1 MTVCFDESGNV
12 IEPEGVC
19 ADYDTGSAW
28 PSFAIVKPAI
38 DNTRVDMSP
47 YGQSV
52 FADAVDAVQAVD
64 LAFDAMISEIDNGKM
79 RVFLSD
85 VLFDVEAEGSAR
97 VSIPFGRQDCTVFR
111 KVKSVDDVIQ
121 EFAPSLRTEAQVEAF
136 RVALQMLGDL
146 CGFGITYFDFDAA
159 GYVKTATEV
168 SADMRSAALRRG
180 AGAPDLAA
188 HGAASGAAWGLPP
201 SAPLPRRAGLATA
214 ALAGAWQLVGC
225 VHGCCEDGRGRD
237 AVRPSMTRGALRRRL
252 RGAGWQ
258 INFLASGWDGGMR
271 VSGDVRTQTR
281 TFIM

>member
-214 ALAGAWQLVGC
+214 ALAG
-225 VHGCCEDGRGRD
+225 RGRD
-237 AVRPSMTRGALRRRL
+237 AVRPSMTRGALRRRV
-252 RGAGWQ
+252 RCAGWQ

>member
-1 MTVCFDESGNV
+1 M
-12 IEPEGVC
+12 C

-52 FADAVDAVQAVD
+52 FADAVDAIQAVD
-64 LAFDAMISEIDNGKM
+64 LCYDAMISEIDNGKM

-121 EFAPSLRTEAQVEAF
+121 EFAPSLRTEAQV
-136 RVALQMLGDL
+136 GDL

-159 GYVKTATEV
+159 GYVKTATEA
-168 SADMRSAALRRG
+168 SAGMRSAALRRG

-214 ALAGAWQLVGC
+214 ALAG
-225 VHGCCEDGRGRD
+225 RGRD
-237 AVRPSMTRGALRRRL
+237 AGDPRGLEARCGGGCGA
-252 RGAGWQ
+252 RGG
-258 INFLASGWDGGMR
+258 R
-271 VSGDVRTQTR
+271 
-281 TFIM
+281 